1 MALVIKD
8 PDRDRPVAAITQI
21 KGLTACAVQ
30 GVLALTACAVLLLAV
45 HFAES
50 GQLQAGDVAL
60 VSAYLLM
67 LNYPTTRVGRQI
79 TRLGPQIT
87 SAERLAR
94 LAEPPPRPV
103 VPAAAEPAVL
113 TGAPTVELT
122 WAPTA
127 VLTAV
132 PTAVLTTEQPQDRP
146 ACLRRAGA

>member
-1 MALVIKD
+1 
-8 PDRDRPVAAITQI
+8 
-21 KGLTACAVQ
+21 
-30 GVLALTACAVLLLAV
+30 VLLLAV

-94 LAEPPPRPV
+94 LAEPPPPRPV
-103 VPAAAEPAVL
+103 AEPALLTGVLTAAPTVVL
-113 TGAPTVELT
+113 TGAPTV
-122 WAPTA
+122 

-132 PTAVLTTEQPQDRP
+132 PIPEEPEERP
-146 ACLRRAGA
+146 ACLGWRVPEPAVRP

>member
-94 LAEPPPRPV
+94 LAEPRRPG
-103 VPAAAEPAVL
+103 PLCRMRSLP
-113 TGAPTVELT
+113 
-122 WAPTA
+122 
-127 VLTAV
+127 
-132 PTAVLTTEQPQDRP
+132 
-146 ACLRRAGA
+146 C

>member
-1 MALVIKD
+1 M
-8 PDRDRPVAAITQI
+8 
-21 KGLTACAVQ
+21 Q

-94 LAEPPPRPV
+94 LAEPPPPRPV
-103 VPAAAEPAVL
+103 VQDAEPAVL
-113 TGAPTVELT
+113 TGAPTVVLT
-122 WAPTA
+122 GAPTA
-127 VLTAV
+127 VLTGRRRRCYAA
-132 PTAVLTTEQPQDRP
+132 PTAVLTTEQPQERP
-146 ACLRRAGA
+146 ASFDGRAPEPAVRP